1 MCVEHG
7 RICLRSF
14 DYCSAQYQS
23 SIQFF
28 TTTKSWSDVPERSRA
43 LCSSC
48 REAPQSANY
57 FLLHWYI
64 GETSVEEQFSIY
76 SRHTNIYRVPEPP
89 QKNDTDRDRWNT
101 RKFQVVRL
109 NFLLFFVERLD
120 FNDYGWICMINR
132 VCVAG

>member
-1 MCVEHG
+1 MGNGKTVCVEHG

-48 REAPQSANY
+48 REAPPSANY

-64 GETSVEEQFSIY
+64 GDNSVEFSIY
-76 SRHTNIYRVPEPP
+76 SRHTNIYRVPEPT
-89 QKNDTDRDRWNT
+89 QKNDTDRDMEYSKIPSYPT
-101 RKFQVVRL
+101 
-109 NFLLFFVERLD
+109 
-120 FNDYGWICMINR
+120 
-132 VCVAG
+132 